1 MLFQSVSW
9 LEKSLFSPNSNKN
22 LEVLILV
29 LIYRILFNDFLP
41 KKKEWG
47 CTQILEKLNCKD
59 RLGEQKLNNSR
70 RTTSNSTNDD
80 LFPNSF
86 RENRNSELSQ

>member
-1 MLFQSVSW
+1 MGLYANIRKIELQ
-9 LEKSLFSPNSNKN
+9 
-22 LEVLILV
+22 
-29 LIYRILFNDFLP
+29 
-41 KKKEWG
+41 
-47 CTQILEKLNCKD
+47 
-59 RLGEQKLNNSR
+59 GEQKLNNSR